1 MNDYI
6 NREALGIGFCN
17 PDVFKDKGYA
27 TGWNAAIQIIK
38 DAPAADVREVKRGVW
53 CPQPSEF
60 EDATVF
66 VCSNCG
72 HMILVSN
79 EREELPFCG
88 NCGADMRWEQTW
100 AKR

>member
-1 MNDYI
+1 MPGTCASDAADAIEELQSENESLAKSVNDADEI
-6 NREALGIGFCN
+6 LRNRA
-17 PDVFKDKGYA
+17 
-27 TGWNAAIQIIK
+27 
-38 DAPAADVREVKRGVW
+38 AADVREVKRGVW

-88 NCGADMRWEQTW
+88 NCGADMREEQT
-100 AKR
+100 